1 MSLDSHRALLSAY
14 LRPRWGGVLVLSLLL
29 FAGVGLELASPQVAR
44 YFIDTAQAG
53 GAVETLALAA
63 GAYMGVA
70 LVAQAV
76 AVGETYAAE
85 QVGWGATNALRLDLV
100 RHALGLDMAF
110 HEARTPGEL
119 IERIDGDVTQLANFF
134 SRFVLKLVGSAL
146 LLVGALALLWLEDW
160 RMGVLFLLTCTVAL
174 FVLERVRAAGTR
186 YAAARRQANAEL
198 FGFLEERLAGRL
210 DIRANGVEGHALAG
224 LRDRSAEV
232 FHASRRAFLMG
243 SLLSGA
249 TAAVFTV
256 GTVAALGLAAYLL
269 SFGAITLGGVYLV
282 LRYTGLIRQHL
293 GEIRRQ
299 AQDFQAAEASL
310 RRVAELR
317 RTRPSVVDRPDG
329 AASPPAGVLS
339 LELREVSFAYPRL
352 GSDGEAP
359 LALDGVSF
367 RLEPGR
373 VLGVLGRTGS
383 GKSTLARLVARLHD
397 PTAGQL
403 LLGGVELSSIPLEE
417 LRRRVGLVT
426 QEVQLFRAS
435 LRDNLTLFAPSGVD
449 AAASAVPDGRVLEA
463 LEALGLGDWL
473 RRVGGLEAELDPAAL
488 SAGEAQLVAFA
499 RLFLR
504 DPDLVVLD
512 EASSRLDPATERLLE
527 RAVDRLLQARGPAG
541 SPAVGGGRSAI
552 VIAHRLATVERADEI
567 LVLERGRVVEHGT
580 RAALA
585 ADPRSRFGEL
595 LALGA
600 ERELVGGV
608 V

>member
-1 MSLDSHRALLSAY
+1 VSVDPYRALLAAY
-14 LRPRWGGVLVLSLLL
+14 LRPRWGGVLGLSLLL
-29 FAGVGLELASPQVAR
+29 LAGVGLELASPQLAR
-44 YFIDTAQAG
+44 YFIDTAVAG
-53 GAVETLALAA
+53 GALETLALAA

-70 LVAQAV
+70 LLAQV
-76 AVGETYAAE
+76 VTFGETYAAE
-85 QVGWGATNALRLDLV
+85 QVGWGATNHLRLDLV

-110 HEARTPGEL
+110 HDAHTPGEL

-134 SRFVLKLVGSAL
+134 SRFVLKLVGSSL
-146 LLVGALALLWLEDW
+146 LLVGALALLWLEEW
-160 RMGVLFLLTCTVAL
+160 RIGLLFLVTCAL
-174 FVLERVRAAGTR
+174 ALVVLERVRAAGTR

-198 FGFLEERLAGRL
+198 FGFLEERLAGL
-210 DIRANGVEGHALAG
+210 VDIRANGAGGHTLSR
-224 LRDRSAEV
+224 LRDRLAEV
-232 FHASRRAFLMG
+232 FQTSRTAFLMG
-243 SLLSGA
+243 GVLGSA
-249 TAAVFTV
+249 TGAVFAL

-269 SFGAITLGGVYLV
+269 SLGWITLGAVYLV

-299 AQDFQAAEASL
+299 AQDFQAAEASI

-317 RTRPSVVDRPDG
+317 QTRPSVVDG
-329 AASPPAGVLS
+329 SGEPPPPGPLS
-339 LELREVSFAYPRL
+339 VEFSDVAFRYPRL
-352 GSDGEAP
+352 APDGEAP

-383 GKSTLARLVARLHD
+383 GKSTLARLLARLYD
-397 PTAGQL
+397 PTSGQV
-403 LLGGVELSSIPLEE
+403 LLGGVDPRTARLDD

-435 LRDNLTLFAPSGVD
+435 LRENVTLFAASRPQGHGGV
-449 AAASAVPDGRVLEA
+449 PEERVLEA
-463 LEALGLGDWL
+463 LEALGLGEWL
-473 RRVGGLEAELDPAAL
+473 RRVGGLEAEIDPAGL

-504 DPDLVVLD
+504 DPGLVVLD

-527 RAVDRLLQARGPAG
+527 RAVDRLLRPDGAR
-541 SPAVGGGRSAI
+541 RTAI
-552 VIAHRLATVERADEI
+552 VIAHRLATLERADDVLI
-567 LVLERGRVVEHGT
+567 LERGRVVEHGP

-595 LALGA
+595 LALGL
-600 ERELVGGV
+600 EPEPVGGV

>member
-1 MSLDSHRALLSAY
+1 VSVDSYRALLAAY

-29 FAGVGLELASPQVAR
+29 LAGVGLELASPQIAR
-44 YFIDTAQAG
+44 YFIDTAVAG
-53 GAVETLALAA
+53 GALETLALAA

-70 LVAQAV
+70 LLAQV
-76 AVGETYAAE
+76 VTFGETYAAE
-85 QVGWGATNALRLDLV
+85 QVGWGATNQLRLDLV

-110 HEARTPGEL
+110 HDAHTPGEL

-146 LLVGALALLWLEDW
+146 LLVGALALLWLEEW
-160 RMGVLFLLTCTVAL
+160 RIGLLFLVTCAL
-174 FVLERVRAAGTR
+174 ALVVLERVRAAGTR

-198 FGFLEERLAGRL
+198 FGFLEERLAGL
-210 DIRANGVEGHALAG
+210 VDIRANGAGGHTLAR
-224 LRDRSAEV
+224 LRDRLAEV
-232 FHASRRAFLMG
+232 FQTSRTAFLMG
-243 SLLSGA
+243 GVLGSA
-249 TAAVFTV
+249 TGAVFAL

-269 SFGAITLGGVYLV
+269 SLGWITLGAVYLV

-299 AQDFQAAEASL
+299 AQDFQAAEASI

-317 RTRPSVVDRPDG
+317 QARPSVVDG
-329 AASPPAGVLS
+329 SGEPPPPGPLS
-339 LELREVSFAYPRL
+339 VEFRDVVFRYPRL
-352 GSDGEAP
+352 APDGEAP
-359 LALDGVSF
+359 PALDGVSF

-383 GKSTLARLVARLHD
+383 GKSTLARLLARLYD
-397 PTAGQL
+397 PTSGQV
-403 LLGGVELSSIPLEE
+403 LLGGVDPRTARLDD

-435 LRDNLTLFAPSGVD
+435 LRENVTLFDASG
-449 AAASAVPDGRVLEA
+449 AQGHGGVPEGRVLEA
-463 LEALGLGDWL
+463 LEALGLGEWL
-473 RRVGGLEAELDPAAL
+473 RRVGGLEAEIDPAGL

-504 DPDLVVLD
+504 DPGLVVLD

-527 RAVDRLLQARGPAG
+527 RAIDRLLRRDGAR
-541 SPAVGGGRSAI
+541 RTAI
-552 VIAHRLATVERADEI
+552 VIAHRLATLERADDVLI
-567 LVLERGRVVEHGT
+567 LERGRVVEHGP

-595 LALGA
+595 LALGL
-600 ERELVGGV
+600 EPEPVGGV